1 MGLGVVTSFSTPAS
15 GTCVYCRRSRL
26 VIQPVEGEAGVCDV
40 CSYALRGAWQEAQGE
55 RLLATSPRLVK
66 TYVLVPRLKKDRS
79 FLDVSSY
86 EILLDGRGQLPSVD
100 YARSGGDLQSWLR
113 STYQVVTWEGAT
125 RRCYLGY
132 DGHADFSEVVLCW
145 AWGKVPGI
153 GRRRQVF
160 GTFADL
166 FHDPTADAGF
176 YLGVKAAFESLLW
189 RVEATEGNRLCVVM
203 REAALRYL
211 ECKLPGA
218 LGSDGEDD
226 DGDDGDDE
234 DPSMVE
240 VYHAAASP
248 EELNVVNLLQEAAR
262 LRREEDEA
270 REPSAREPPTREP
283 PARESSDQ
291 ESSDQDSLGA
301 DEETSAGEVVT
312 ARPAESIPPGFAR
325 PRTAPETKVPDPS
338 RDDEPE

>member
-1 MGLGVVTSFSTPAS
+1 ML
-15 GTCVYCRRSRL
+15 
-26 VIQPVEGEAGVCDV
+26 
-40 CSYALRGAWQEAQGE
+40 
-55 RLLATSPRLVK
+55 
-66 TYVLVPRLKKDRS
+66 
-79 FLDVSSY
+79 
-86 EILLDGRGQLPSVD
+86 
-100 YARSGGDLQSWLR
+100 
-113 STYQVVTWEGAT
+113 
-125 RRCYLGY
+125 LGY

-248 EELNVVNLLQEAAR
+248 
-262 LRREEDEA
+262 RR
-270 REPSAREPPTREP
+270 T
-283 PARESSDQ
+283 
-291 ESSDQDSLGA
+291 
-301 DEETSAGEVVT
+301 TW
-312 ARPAESIPPGFAR
+312 
-325 PRTAPETKVPDPS
+325 
-338 RDDEPE
+338 

>member
-1 MGLGVVTSFSTPAS
+1 M
-15 GTCVYCRRSRL
+15 
-26 VIQPVEGEAGVCDV
+26 
-40 CSYALRGAWQEAQGE
+40 
-55 RLLATSPRLVK
+55 
-66 TYVLVPRLKKDRS
+66 
-79 FLDVSSY
+79 
-86 EILLDGRGQLPSVD
+86 
-100 YARSGGDLQSWLR
+100 
-113 STYQVVTWEGAT
+113 VTWEGDDEAVLPRL
-125 RRCYLGY
+125 RRSRRLLRG
-132 DGHADFSEVVLCW
+132 GPGW

-234 DPSMVE
+234 DPTMVE

-270 REPSAREPPTREP
+270 REPSAREPP
-283 PARESSDQ
+283 ARESSDR
-291 ESSDQDSLGA
+291 ESSDRDL
-301 DEETSAGEVVT
+301 AGGGRRDFCRRSGNGQAGGVH
-312 ARPAESIPPGFAR
+312 
-325 PRTAPETKVPDPS
+325 PS
-338 RDDEPE
+338 RVRSPEDCS